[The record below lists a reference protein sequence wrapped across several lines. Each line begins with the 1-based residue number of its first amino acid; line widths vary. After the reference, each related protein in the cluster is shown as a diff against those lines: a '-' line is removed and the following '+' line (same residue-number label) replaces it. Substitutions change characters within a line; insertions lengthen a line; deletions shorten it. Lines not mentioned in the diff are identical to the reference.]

1 MDVCGDAMKVIKGD
15 LENLF
20 ALQEL
25 IFENRK
31 LEQDAKLL
39 ASGADLES
47 ARNAQ
52 LANSAEISAARAQH
66 ETLVRELE
74 RLEADLALVN
84 KRVATDKDRLTKT
97 AVARD
102 ALGIQHELETLAKRA
117 NDLEDAEIELLEQ
130 KSESDMRMHELEV
143 LGEKLE
149 EDFKITKARVQL
161 ELAELKTKHQANF
174 QAAAD
179 LRKQVSQEVLERFEA
194 RLLRGIAIG
203 KLQKNTCTACNM
215 SITAT
220 ALSELH
226 HVPTD
231 ELASCPVCQ
240 AILIR

>member
-1 MDVCGDAMKVIKGD
+1 MKVINGD

-31 LEQDAKLL
+31 LEQEAKLL
-39 ASGADLES
+39 ASGADLEA
-47 ARNAQ
+47 ARSAQ
-52 LANSAEISAARAQH
+52 LSNSAEISEARAQH

-84 KRVATDKDRLTKT
+84 KRVASDKDRLSKT

-130 KSESDMRMHELEV
+130 KTESDMRMHELEV

-149 EDFKITKARVQL
+149 QDFQITKARVQL
-161 ELAELKTKHQANF
+161 ELADLKTKHQANF
-174 QAAAD
+174 EAAAS
-179 LRKQVSQEVLERFEA
+179 LRKQVSQDVLERFET

-203 KLQKNTCTACNM
+203 RLQKNTCTACNM

-220 ALSELH
+220 ALSDLH
-226 HVPTD
+226 QVAAD
-231 ELASCPVCQ
+231 EIASCPECQ

>member
-1 MDVCGDAMKVIKGD
+1 MDVCGDAMKVINGD

-31 LEQDAKLL
+31 LEQEAKLL
-39 ASGADLES
+39 ASGAELET

-52 LANSAEISAARAQH
+52 LANSAEISETRTQH

-74 RLEADLALVN
+74 RLEADLALVS
-84 KRVATDKDRLTKT
+84 KRIAMDKDRLSKT
-97 AVARD
+97 AVSRD

-117 NDLEDAEIELLEQ
+117 SDLEDAEIELLEQ

-149 EDFKITKARVQL
+149 EEFQITKARVQL
-161 ELAELKTKHQANF
+161 ELAELKTKHQSNF
-174 QAAAD
+174 EAAAA
-179 LRKQVSQEVLERFEA
+179 LRKQVSQDILERFEA

-203 KLQKNTCTACNM
+203 RLQKNTCTACNM

-220 ALSELH
+220 ALSDLH
-226 HVPTD
+226 HVPAD
-231 ELASCPVCQ
+231 EVASCPMCQ

>member
-1 MDVCGDAMKVIKGD
+1 MDVCGDAMKLINGD

-31 LEQDAKLL
+31 LEQEAKLL

-52 LANSAEISAARAQH
+52 LSNSAEISETRAQH

-74 RLEADLALVN
+74 RLEADLALVT
-84 KRVATDKDRLTKT
+84 KRVAIDKDRLTKT
-97 AVARD
+97 AVTRD
-102 ALGIQHELETLAKRA
+102 VLGIQHELETLAKRA
-117 NDLEDAEIELLEQ
+117 SDLEDAELELLEQ

-161 ELAELKTKHQANF
+161 ELAELKTKHQSNF
-174 QAAAD
+174 EASAA
-179 LRKQVSQEVLERFEA
+179 LRKKVSQEVLERFEA
-194 RLLRGIAIG
+194 RLLRGVAIG

-215 SITAT
+215 SITST
-220 ALSELH
+220 ALSDLH